1 MISYHYY
8 ILCLWKCN
16 KSKFKPWYF
25 CTFCQI
31 DMVFSSTSQAAD
43 LVYLTCHERQ
53 GLRPAK
59 GASWR
64 ISGSFKCA
72 NVWRQVGTHILY
84 VGLTKKDGTP
94 SKGLLNRGNIYMNLY
109 VYTWNH
115 MNISARRKLMIKQT
129 SKFGSAL
136 FSFAKPYANGS
147 MNTSEIGWCLAV
159 NFSCALLMSSPATY
173 FCNPYLGWGPH
184 QDPPLHPTSTNI
196 WSVIP
201 SCSFC
206 FVIKTY
212 PLVN

>member
-94 SKGLLNRGNIYMNLY
+94 SKGLLNRGNIYMNLFMY
-109 VYTWNH
+109 IHETIWTYRRAGNWWSNKHQNLEVHCFHLQSH
-115 MNISARRKLMIKQT
+115 MQTEVWTHRKLAGALQSISLALCWWAHLRHIFAIHTWVEVLIRTHLCIQPQQT
-129 SKFGSAL
+129 SDP
-136 FSFAKPYANGS
+136 SFLHVLS
-147 MNTSEIGWCLAV
+147 V
-159 NFSCALLMSSPATY
+159 SSSKHT
-173 FCNPYLGWGPH
+173 LW
-184 QDPPLHPTSTNI
+184 
-196 WSVIP
+196 
-201 SCSFC
+201 
-206 FVIKTY
+206 
-212 PLVN
+212 